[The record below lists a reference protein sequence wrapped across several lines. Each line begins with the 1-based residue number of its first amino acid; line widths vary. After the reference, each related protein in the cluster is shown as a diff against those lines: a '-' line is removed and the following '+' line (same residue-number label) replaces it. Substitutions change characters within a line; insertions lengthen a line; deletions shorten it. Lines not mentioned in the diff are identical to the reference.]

1 MGLTATTILGICSI
15 FIAFGL
21 FTACYWTVVKNK
33 PAALSVGLGLAAFI
47 FMTFVPVFLAV
58 FVAAPNAGQ

>member
-1 MGLTATTILGICSI
+1 MGTTTILGICSI
-15 FIAFGL
+15 IVAFFL
-21 FTACYWTVVKNK
+21 FTACFLTVMKKK
-33 PAALSVGLGLAAFI
+33 PMALSVGLGLLAFI

>member
-1 MGLTATTILGICSI
+1 MGATTILGICSI
-15 FIAFGL
+15 VLAFGL
-21 FTACYWTVVKNK
+21 FVACYWTVVNNK

>member
-1 MGLTATTILGICSI
+1 MGITTILGICSI
-15 FIAFGL
+15 VLAFLL
-21 FTACYWTVVKNK
+21 FVACYWTVVNNK
-33 PAALSVGLGLAAFI
+33 PPALSVGLGLATFI

>member
-15 FIAFGL
+15 LVAFGL

-33 PAALSVGLGLAAFI
+33 PAALSVALGLAAFI